1 MHDPALNRE
10 RRRALELMLAEVV
23 VALREHCAEGNI
35 TVRVPKNG
43 GLGRHLKVDD
53 QEAVDLAK
61 LLRSQIWPL
70 PRRRTS
76 IPSPLVAD
84 RL

>member
-35 TVRVPKNG
+35 TVRIPKTG
-43 GLGRHLKVDD
+43 DLVAILKVDD

-61 LLRSQIWPL
+61 LLRSQI
-70 PRRRTS
+70 
-76 IPSPLVAD
+76 
-84 RL
+84 